1 MLRRPS
7 LVEGRKTMET
17 VQERFLRY
25 VRFDTTSDEFSETCP
40 STSKQRVL
48 GQALVEEM
56 LSMGIADARMD
67 ENGYVYG
74 TVPGDPN
81 LPTIGLIAHMDT
93 APDAS
98 GANIRAKV
106 IPYEGGDILLNGEKG
121 IYLREADYES
131 LKRNKGKHLI
141 VTDGTTLLG
150 ADDKAGVAEILT
162 AAQTLLIEGG
172 VHATLKIGFT
182 PDEEIGRGADRFDV
196 ARFGADYAYTADGG
210 TIGELEYENFNAASA
225 KVTVH
230 GLNIHPGS
238 AKNKMVNSQ
247 YIAMEFQSLLPQAQ
261 KPEHTENYE
270 GFIHLTDMKGEVE
283 ESVLRYIVRDHD
295 KTLFEEKK
303 HLMTAT
309 AEYLNR
315 KYGDGTVEL
324 ELKDSYYNMR
334 EKIEPHMEIVDRA
347 KRAMAAVGMEPR
359 TVPVRGGTDGAR
371 LSYEGLLC
379 PNLCT
384 GGENYHGR
392 FEYIPVEDM
401 EKCVAMLVALLRM
414 VS

>member
-48 GQALVEEM
+48 GQALAEEM
-56 LSMGIADARMD
+56 LSMGIADAHMD

-74 TVPGDPN
+74 TVPGDKN
-81 LPTIGLIAHMDT
+81 LPVIGLIAHMDT

-98 GANIRAKV
+98 GANIQAKV
-106 IPYEGGDILLNGEKG
+106 ISYEGGDILLNAEKG
-121 IYLREADYES
+121 IFLRESEYES
-131 LKRNKGKHLI
+131 LKRNRGKHLI

-150 ADDKAGVAEILT
+150 ADDKAGIAEILT
-162 AAQTLLIEGG
+162 AAQTLLTEGG

-196 ARFGADYAYTADGG
+196 AHFGADYAYTADGG

-261 KPEHTENYE
+261 KPEYTENYE

-283 ESVLRYIVRDHD
+283 RSILRYIVRDHD

-303 HLMTAT
+303 QLMTAA

-347 KRAMAAVGMEPR
+347 KRAMAAVGMEPK

-414 VS
+414 A